1 MGRSLDIT
9 RELRPLVRAKELSS
23 LGVERVPVARWAED
37 LLIGRKE
44 AEDEDEDEH
53 DSGRIARLERL
64 FFCSVRDLLA
74 SIDWSSSDDRAV
86 FIPAKSRPSPILQS
100 FSFRNRPR
108 PRTRLPSGLLE
119 EKGRETQNTQ
129 LTPLKK
135 PLLGPYCGAKTPI
148 PVPSRNS

>member
-1 MGRSLDIT
+1 MYFVPEGQHDRSQA
-9 RELRPLVRAKELSS
+9 LRDMVPERPSGSFVHSS
-23 LGVERVPVARWAED
+23 EKGIEY
-37 LLIGRKE
+37 
-44 AEDEDEDEH
+44 EDEDEH